1 MLDTYGSGEVYMNRL
16 SIIAALVAFAIFATL
31 LMFLTA
37 LVTSMLG
44 STAIFFAWIICV
56 PVVCLLFC
64 GGLAVMF
71 VILSNALHS
80 LKLRRLDEEHY
91 FQVLREKRELDLQKH
106 ELELHLYRLHTFRG
120 VHPPRRLR
128 LNRRPQDVAEN
139 GA

>member
-1 MLDTYGSGEVYMNRL
+1 MNRL

-106 ELELHLYRLHTFRG
+106 ELQLHLYRLRISRG
-120 VHPPRRLR
+120 VHLPRRPR
-128 LNRRPQDVAEN
+128 LKRRPPDVTEN
-139 GA
+139 GC